1 MWSIMR
7 VSEAAWHEK
16 KHHHRVCVLSHDRHG
31 SWMILKH
38 PSFCLFV
45 TPASD
50 FICTLVWI
58 CAAAPTFPALSCPGR
73 WVTLRPQAVTQVW
86 VTANDLPLSHMTLH
100 FLYSYTPRK
109 KKKKG
114 QEYVPIRV
122 PDETHYWKSGDENY
136 DISQCYSCVETS
148 FLNSCALSFLTCY
161 ANRKK
166 AETEIHRHHVTGD
179 LYTESTL
186 TQSKHQRT
194 QTRWIV
200 LNHLWSDHRLYK
212 SLNK

>member
-1 MWSIMR
+1 MR
-7 VSEAAWHEK
+7 GSEAAWQEK
-16 KHHHRVCVLSHDRHG
+16 KHHHRVCALCHDRHG

-38 PSFCLFV
+38 LSYCVFV

-50 FICTLVWI
+50 FIRTLVWI
-58 CAAAPTFPALSCPGR
+58 CAAAPTFPALSCPCR

-109 KKKKG
+109 KRMG
-114 QEYVPIRV
+114 TVICANQSAWRNSLL
-122 PDETHYWKSGDENY
+122 KSGDENY
-136 DISQCYSCVETS
+136 DISQCYGCVETS
-148 FLNSCALSFLTCY
+148 LLNSCALSFLTCY
-161 ANRKK
+161 AKRKK
-166 AETEIHRHHVTGD
+166 AEIGIHSRQHVTGD

-194 QTRWIV
+194 QTGWIFF
-200 LNHLWSDHRLYK
+200 NSY
-212 SLNK
+212 

>member
-1 MWSIMR
+1 MR

-16 KHHHRVCVLSHDRHG
+16 KHHHRVCALSHDRHG

-50 FICTLVWI
+50 FIRSPVWI

-73 WVTLRPQAVTQVW
+73 WVTLRTQAVTQVW

-100 FLYSYTPRK
+100 FLYSYAPRKRK
-109 KKKKG
+109 KKTG
-114 QEYVPIRV
+114 TGICANQNAWQSSLLR
-122 PDETHYWKSGDENY
+122 SGDENY
-136 DISQCYSCVETS
+136 DIFRSYGCVETS
-148 FLNSCALSFLTCY
+148 FINCRALSFLTCY
-161 ANRKK
+161 ANRQKS
-166 AETEIHRHHVTGD
+166 ETDIHGQHVTGD
-179 LYTESTL
+179 HYTESTP

-194 QTRWIV
+194 QTKWV
-200 LNHLWSDHRLYK
+200 FFK
-212 SLNK
+212 S